1 MAAAAV
7 AAAAAVPPSEA
18 ENEETS
24 SVLLLFFVPYYGSN
38 AAEKNGIVFA
48 NPELKTLGE
57 FLFLGSY
64 NYNLLGLKR
73 YNEL

>member
-1 MAAAAV
+1 MKKLFGV
-7 AAAAAVPPSEA
+7 V
-18 ENEETS
+18 T
-24 SVLLLFFVPYYGSN
+24 FFVFYYGSN

-48 NPELKTLGE
+48 NPDLKTLGE

-73 YNEL
+73 YNELSVRKKLKPK